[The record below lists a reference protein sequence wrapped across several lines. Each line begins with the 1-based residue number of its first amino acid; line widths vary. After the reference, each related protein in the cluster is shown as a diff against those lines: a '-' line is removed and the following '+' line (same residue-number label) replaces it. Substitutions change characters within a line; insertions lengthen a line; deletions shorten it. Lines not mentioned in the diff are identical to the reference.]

1 VTSGSLSERLRA
13 SCAAVWDA
21 LPVHPFVRELADGTL
36 PAEKFRFYLEQNLL
50 YLPEYAR
57 AIAFGAA
64 RAGDEAELKNF
75 SAALANIVETEIP
88 ENRAMLEAVI
98 AAGAPDRGGSLGA
111 APGTMA
117 YTSYLIASAFRGGPL
132 EVMAAVLPCAW
143 SYGEI
148 GASLADASMEHP
160 IYGRW
165 IGFFASVEYA
175 EVVGRMRTEM
185 DLMASGGADEAQLA
199 ETFRMGTRLE
209 LVFWQMAYELAQ
221 WPDLKV
227 TAART

>member
-13 SCAAVWDA
+13 SCAPIWDA
-21 LPVHPFVRELADGTL
+21 LPAHPFVRELADGTL

-57 AIAFGAA
+57 AIAIGAA
-64 RAGDEAELKNF
+64 RASDEAELKSF

-88 ENRAMLEAVI
+88 QNRAMLEAVI

-111 APGTMA
+111 APGTVA

-143 SYGEI
+143 SYGDI
-148 GASLADASMEHP
+148 GAGLADASVEHQV
-160 IYGRW
+160 YGRW
-165 IGFFASVEYA
+165 VSFFASSEYGA
-175 EVVGRMRTEM
+175 LVDRMKAEM
-185 DLMASGGADEAQLA
+185 DMMASSGADEARLA
-199 ETFRMGTRLE
+199 ESFRMGTRLE
-209 LVFWQMAYELAQ
+209 LVFWQMAYDLAQ
-221 WPDLKV
+221 WPDLQA
-227 TAART
+227 TALRI

>member
-13 SCAAVWDA
+13 GCAAIWDT
-21 LPVHPFVRELADGTL
+21 LPAHPFVRELAEGTL

-57 AIAFGAA
+57 AIALGAA
-64 RAGDEAELKNF
+64 RASDEAELNSF

-88 ENRAMLEAVI
+88 QNRAMLEAVI

-111 APGTMA
+111 APGTVA
-117 YTSYLIASAFRGGPL
+117 YTSYLMASAFRGGAL

-148 GASLADASMEHP
+148 GASLADVSVDHE
-160 IYGRW
+160 IYCRW
-165 IGFFASVEYA
+165 VHFFASVEYG
-175 EVVGRMRTEM
+175 ELVGRMKAEM
-185 DLMASGGADEAQLA
+185 DMMASSGADEAQLA
-199 ETFRMGTRLE
+199 ESFRMGTRLE
-209 LVFWQMAYELAQ
+209 LVFWQMAYDLAQ
-221 WPDLKV
+221 WPDLQV
-227 TAART
+227 TAPRT